1 MRALKIDAI
10 SLNFSHSPEWWRSGL
25 IATLPRLDIERIID
39 TYIKQKRDKF
49 IVKIRG
55 LHIMRISEQ
64 QRQILDYLAKNES
77 ITARQA
83 ADLVY
88 GGNVTRVQ
96 VDAARRSLMTMVSNG
111 LIRKQ
116 GRAFVAER
124 HINHAY
130 SQDVEELRRQIL
142 WVFSK
147 QGQEYFLSEHPNFA
161 AKELTVS
168 GLSCALDYLVGEG
181 CVTYK
186 QLWHALNTLVED
198 GLLIATRENIEYWIM
213 PRSGRRNHARY
224 ISGNRYRTPDFNPT
238 QEDRDRAEMM
248 CREQEKRIMD
258 KLFSMQ

>member
-1 MRALKIDAI
+1 
-10 SLNFSHSPEWWRSGL
+10 
-25 IATLPRLDIERIID
+25 
-39 TYIKQKRDKF
+39 
-49 IVKIRG
+49 
-55 LHIMRISEQ
+55 MRISKQ
-64 QRQILDYLAKNES
+64 QRQILDYLAENES

-96 VDAARRSLMTMVSNG
+96 VDAARRSLMALVSNG

-130 SQDVEELRRQIL
+130 SQDVEELRQQIL

-147 QGQEYFLSEHPNFA
+147 EGQEYFLSEHPNFA

-168 GLSCALDYLVGEG
+168 GLSCAMDYLMGEG
-181 CVTYK
+181 CVSYK

-213 PRSGRRNHARY
+213 PRSGRRNHARN
-224 ISGNRYRTPDFNPT
+224 IAGNKYKTPDFNPT

-248 CREQEKRIMD
+248 REEASNKFLD
-258 KLFSMQ
+258 KLFSMR

>member
-25 IATLPRLDIERIID
+25 IATLPRLDIERIIY
-39 TYIKQKRDKF
+39 TYINRKRDKF

-248 CREQEKRIMD
+248 CRE
-258 KLFSMQ
+258 

>member
-1 MRALKIDAI
+1 MFGLLPQRLHDRDA
-10 SLNFSHSPEWWRSGL
+10 
-25 IATLPRLDIERIID
+25 AVPRDNGELFRIIFLRFQNNLAAGCFHQQNPSGD
-39 TYIKQKRDKF
+39 IPDGYDAFHIG
-49 IVKIRG
+49 VKSAAG
-55 LHIMRISEQ
+55 NIS
-64 QRQILDYLAKNES
+64 
-77 ITARQA
+77 
-83 ADLVY
+83 
-88 GGNVTRVQ
+88 
-96 VDAARRSLMTMVSNG
+96 
-111 LIRKQ
+111 
-116 GRAFVAER
+116 
-124 HINHAY
+124 Y

-147 QGQEYFLSEHPNFA
+147 EGQDYLISERPNYA

-224 ISGNRYRTPDFNPT
+224 ISGNKYRTPDFNPT

-248 CREQEKRIMD
+248 CREREKRFMD
-258 KLFSMQ
+258 KLFSMR